1 MMLKDFGGRVAS
13 VWEGLRPVTRHL
25 VESALRVPAPG
36 SVATTRGAGG
46 APYDARSEWELSRLL
61 SALDERTREAGAH
74 DLSAEQTSELSHL
87 AETCASMLQGEAR
100 SAEVFGQLLER
111 TLRSRDFKRIDMLAD
126 TISARLAPSE
136 MCELA
141 RHANLAVRAI
151 AHEALAQV
159 PTGVLVE
166 LLGDPVDAEIARVAL
181 ESQADEY
188 DSPEARWIVNALD
201 RADEDEA

>member
-13 VWEGLRPVTRHL
+13 VWEGLRPATRHL
-25 VESALRVPAPG
+25 VESALRSPRSGGA
-36 SVATTRGAGG
+36 ATMRGAGG

-74 DLSAEQTSELSHL
+74 DLSAEQTRELSHL
-87 AETCASMLQGEAR
+87 AETCALMLQGEAR

-111 TLRSRDFKRIDMLAD
+111 TLRSRDFKHIDTLAD
-126 TISARLAPSE
+126 TISARLAPGE

-141 RHANLAVRAI
+141 RHASPSVRAI